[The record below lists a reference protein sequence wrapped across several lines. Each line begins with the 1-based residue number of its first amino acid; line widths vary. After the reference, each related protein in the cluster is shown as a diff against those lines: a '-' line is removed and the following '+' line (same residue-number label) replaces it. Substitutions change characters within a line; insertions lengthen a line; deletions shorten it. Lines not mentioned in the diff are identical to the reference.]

1 MGPFYYFV
9 EAGTLLSYGVDFPT
23 LWHGAA
29 YFVDKILKGERVG
42 DIPVQ
47 QPSRFDLGINLQ
59 TAKALGIEIPP
70 AMLAL
75 ADKVIE

>member
-1 MGPFYYFV
+1 
-9 EAGTLLSYGVDFPT
+9 LISYVPDFPT

-29 YFVDKILKGERVG
+29 YFVDKILKGEKVG
-42 DIPVQ
+42 DIPMQ
-47 QPSRFDLGINLQ
+47 EPTKFDLGINLQ
-59 TAKALGIEIPP
+59 TAKALGIAIPP